1 MVRGM
6 KPKRP
11 FNYKWWRSRY
21 AVKVVLEQPKRPW
34 VTVSQAA
41 RILVMSR
48 PAIAMKYLTGQ
59 MDSISFAGVIYVKI
73 SNKK

>member
-1 MVRGM
+1 MVRGL
-6 KPKRP
+6 KPKKP
-11 FNYKWWRSRY
+11 FNYRWWRSRY
-21 AVKVVLEQPKRPW
+21 TPKVVLRQPNRPW
-34 VTVSQAA
+34 VTVSQAV

-73 SNKK
+73 NDKK